1 MIPPQP
7 PSEDLKAIRRNVYVA
22 GRRTSV
28 SMEPVMWDSLQ
39 EIGRR
44 EALTRNQ
51 LCSLV
56 DKRRGGA
63 GLTPAL
69 RVFIVSYF
77 RAMSREE
84 PRFALPPPAAA
95 PGLADDADPIL
106 TAALKALG

>member
-1 MIPPQP
+1 MIPPQLP
-7 PSEDLKAIRRNVYVA
+7 PEDLKAIRRNVYVA

-28 SMEPVMWDSLQ
+28 SMEPVMWDSLT

-44 EALTRNQ
+44 EGLTLNQ

-56 DKRRGGA
+56 DKRRNLA

-77 RAMSREE
+77 RALSRED
-84 PRFALPPPAAA
+84 PRFALSPPAAG
-95 PGLADDADPIL
+95 PGLADAANLVL